1 MKVLGIDDNS
11 DINMLLGTV
20 LTASGHQY
28 TSVTDGREG
37 IKLLKQ
43 NPYDVVL
50 LDLAMPEFSGFDVL
64 DSLKKEGLI
73 EKQKIILLTAS
84 SITDEEISEL
94 LKTGVRSYLR
104 KPLDIDI
111 FVEKIQQV
119 YSGQWMEKHA
129 QSPTRNWTT
138 YEHVPSLLEKA

>member
-1 MKVLGIDDNS
+1 MQLQQERRATKLKVLGIDDNA
-11 DINMLLGTV
+11 DINSLLGTV
-20 LTASGHQY
+20 LVASGHEF

-43 NPYDVVL
+43 KPFDVIL

-73 EKQKIILLTAS
+73 AKQKIILLTAS
-84 SITDEEISEL
+84 SITDQEIEDL

-104 KPLDIDI
+104 KPLDIDV
-111 FVEKIQQV
+111 FVERIEQV
-119 YSGQWMEKHA
+119 HNGS
-129 QSPTRNWTT
+129 
-138 YEHVPSLLEKA
+138 